1 MEDLSPDELAEI
13 EALIHGPA
21 STASGDVVT
30 AAGLAEW
37 LGLNPPRISALAR
50 EGRIP
55 RRADGR
61 YDLKA
66 AVRGYVESLRLKSG
80 SSALA
85 ANPELNREK
94 VRLAAANARKVELQ
108 NLKTQGELLGAA
120 DVERTWAG
128 ILRDVRAGVLAAPSR
143 IGSRLPHLSPHDVTE
158 IARELAAVLSELA
171 EGEPHAAD

>member
-1 MEDLSPDELAEI
+1 MKPIEKAELAEI
-13 EALIHGPA
+13 DALVGLPPVPLP
-21 STASGDVVT
+21 GVVS
-30 AAGLAEW
+30 AADLGEW
-37 LGLNPPRISALAR
+37 LGLSAPRVSALAR

-55 RRADGR
+55 RRPDGR

-66 AVRGYVESLRLKSG
+66 AVRGYTESLRRKSG

-85 ANPELNREK
+85 QNPALNAERIK
-94 VRLAAANARKVELQ
+94 LAAASARKVELQ
-108 NLKTQGELLGAA
+108 NLKTQGELLAA
-120 DVERTWAG
+120 GDVERQWAG

-171 EGEPHAAD
+171 EGESHVD